1 MKKIIT
7 LVMLGCTL
15 FSGLVFAADPDP
27 NTYADSLPNIPK
39 NARIAILPMASD
51 FQAVPQEIPI
61 IQEAL
66 ISQIK
71 TLGFTPIKVVLD
83 PASTSKEVVRTF
95 AISNEAHKDIRPAKQ
110 GFLANLK
117 KQTPY
122 EIAFIPAVIS
132 RKATLTRQIVIW
144 DNVRVGLVVK
154 GGGYGGDMEWSGSKM
169 ALSLELDAYDAEGNW
184 LFTSYGG
191 ISVPYVVNL
200 DNSTNELKPRL
211 FEAERDQ
218 TYLQKGVEAALKPL
232 TKKLKV
238 SKDLIAA
245 ESISST
251 PTEINLNAEPSDAA
265 MQLRTAF
272 KYVKGDGVAQDYKQA
287 IHWFT
292 KAAEQGNVIA
302 QTSLG
307 YIYQKGEGV
316 PQDFNQ
322 AIQWY
327 TKAAEQ
333 GSVDAQRN
341 LGIMYFNPEGTP
353 RDYQKAKL
361 FFTKAAE
368 QGDLSAQ
375 HNLGIMS
382 ERGNGAAVPKDLKQA
397 FSLYSKVAN
406 QGFAPAQFSLGRMY
420 VKGEGAPQDYK
431 QGYIW
436 FALAATNGMNSSARD
451 AAAAQLTP
459 QVLEQAQREAKAL
472 FEKIEASKP
481 KK

>member
-7 LVMLGCTL
+7 AVL
-15 FSGLVFAADPDP
+15 FGFCFFSNGLLAAESDP
-27 NTYADSLPNIPK
+27 NTYADSLPNIPQ

-61 IQEAL
+61 IQEAI

-71 TLGFTPIKVVLD
+71 ALGFTPIKVALD
-83 PASTSKEVVRTF
+83 PASTPKETVRIF
-95 AISNEAHKDIRPAKQ
+95 AASNEAHQDIRPAKQ
-110 GFLANLK
+110 SFLASLK
-117 KQTPY
+117 KQTPF

-132 RKATLTRQIVIW
+132 RKATLTRQVVVW

-154 GGGYGGDMEWSGSKM
+154 GGGYGGDMEWSGSKL

-191 ISVPYVVNL
+191 ISVPYIVNL
-200 DNSTNELKPRL
+200 NDSTNELKPRL
-211 FEAERDQ
+211 FEAEKDQ

-232 TKKLKV
+232 TKKFKV

-245 ESISST
+245 ESITST
-251 PTEINLNAEPSDAA
+251 PAEINLNTESSDAA

-272 KYVKGDGVAQDYKQA
+272 KYVKGDGVTQDYKQA
-287 IHWFT
+287 IYWFT
-292 KAAEQGNVIA
+292 KAAEQGNIVA

-333 GSVDAQRN
+333 GSIDAQRN
-341 LGIMYFNPEGTP
+341 LGIMYFNPEGTA

-361 FFTKAAE
+361 FLTKAAE

-375 HNLGIMS
+375 HNLGVMS
-382 ERGNGAAVPKDLKQA
+382 ERGSGAAAPKDLKQA
-397 FSLYSKVAN
+397 FSLYSKAAN

-420 VKGEGAPQDYK
+420 VKGEGAAKDFK
-431 QGYIW
+431 QAYIW
-436 FALAATNGMNSSARD
+436 FALAATNGMSTSARD

-472 FEKIEASKP
+472 FEKIEADKP